1 MSEKFSQEFAKYD
14 ADGSGTIGKM
24 IWYHLK
30 VECASSVV
38 ITSEFRI
45 GQHRDGDNQIGAP
58 HFTWWYNSILDINEA
73 KAFVAAIGAGIPD
86 AKVEEY
92 FKKYDTDGN
101 GSLDKDECL
110 KLVKDIFPEFQ

>member
-24 IWYHLK
+24 IW
-30 VECASSVV
+30 
-38 ITSEFRI
+38 
-45 GQHRDGDNQIGAP
+45 N
-58 HFTWWYNSILDINEA
+58 HFTRWYKSILDLNEA

>member
-1 MSEKFSQEFAKYD
+1 MSEKFNQEFAKYD
-14 ADGSGTIGKM
+14 ADGSGTID
-24 IWYHLK
+24 L
-30 VECASSVV
+30 
-38 ITSEFRI
+38 
-45 GQHRDGDNQIGAP
+45 
-58 HFTWWYNSILDINEA
+58 NEA

-86 AKVEEY
+86 SKVEEY

>member
-1 MSEKFSQEFAKYD
+1 MQMEAELQVNLTVKL
-14 ADGSGTIGKM
+14 SGIILLDDT
-24 IWYHLK
+24 
-30 VECASSVV
+30 
-38 ITSEFRI
+38 
-45 GQHRDGDNQIGAP
+45 
-58 HFTWWYNSILDINEA
+58 ILDLIEA

-86 AKVEEY
+86 SKVEEY